1 MNGWVVFGTV
11 IGYTAI
17 SLAIIIGIVELVQ
30 KLQLISQHDKRL
42 DKHAQEIYDL
52 RFDLRKLTER
62 VDLMN
67 EKLKK
72 KEEKSE

>member
-17 SLAIIIGIVELVQ
+17 TFAVIIGIVELVQ
-30 KLQLISQHDKRL
+30 KLQLTSQHDKLL
-42 DKHAQEIYDL
+42 DKHARDIYDT

-72 KEEKSE
+72 KEESK

>member
-17 SLAIIIGIVELVQ
+17 SLALIVGIVTLVQ
-30 KLQLISQHDKRL
+30 KLQLISQHDRLL
-42 DKHAQEIYDL
+42 DKHAQDIYDT

-72 KEEKSE
+72 KEESE

>member
-1 MNGWVVFGTV
+1 MNGWVVFGTIV
-11 IGYTAI
+11 GYTAI
-17 SLAIIIGIVELVQ
+17 SLAVITGIVMLVQ
-30 KLQLISQHDKRL
+30 KLQLVSQHDKRL
-42 DKHAQEIYDL
+42 DKHAQDIYDT

-72 KEEKSE
+72 KENDK